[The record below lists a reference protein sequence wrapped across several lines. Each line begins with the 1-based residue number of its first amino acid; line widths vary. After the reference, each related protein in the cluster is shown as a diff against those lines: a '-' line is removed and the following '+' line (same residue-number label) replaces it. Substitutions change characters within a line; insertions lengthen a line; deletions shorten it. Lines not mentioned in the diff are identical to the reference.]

1 MRYLFFLLSLTVT
14 SCAQQVY
21 DFHSIPIGVVR
32 ELKVLNAACDIWIR
46 TDLRQYMINGC
57 FDLDIGDTLFEYFVN
72 GKRLYVGKKFDK
84 NLFRITSLF

>member
-1 MRYLFFLLSLTVT
+1 MRYLFFLLFLTVT

-21 DFHSIPIGVVR
+21 DFHSIPIGV
-32 ELKVLNAACDIWIR
+32 
-46 TDLRQYMINGC
+46 
-57 FDLDIGDTLFEYFVN
+57 VN